1 VPDQEQKPLRVPIL
15 LWRRLIGEL
24 RKRGQ
29 GRRESGAFLLGTRGK
44 KRDSVKTFIAY
55 DDLDKT
61 ALDTGIIVMK
71 PAGMMK
77 LWLECKRLKMQVL
90 ADVHSHP
97 TEWTDQ
103 SDSDR
108 NHPMISQ
115 CGHIALIVPNYAKG
129 SKWRLTGVGVFEYQ
143 GDFRWKPL
151 RTAKG
156 VERFGRSLW

>member
-1 VPDQEQKPLRVPIL
+1 MCDQQQKPLRMPIL

-24 RKRGQ
+24 RERGQ
-29 GRRESGAFLLGTRGK
+29 GRRESGAFLLGVRGK
-44 KRDSVKTFIAY
+44 RRDFVKTFIPY

-77 LWLECKRLKMQVL
+77 LWRECKRLKMQVL
-90 ADVHSHP
+90 ADVHTHP
-97 TEWTDQ
+97 SDWTSQ

-115 CGHIALIVPNYAKG
+115 SGHIAFIVPHYAQG
-129 SKWRLTGVGVFEYQ
+129 SKWKMTGIGVFEYH
-143 GDFRWKPL
+143 GDFKWKPL
-151 RTAKG
+151 RTEKG
-156 VERFGRSLW
+156 VERFSRSFW